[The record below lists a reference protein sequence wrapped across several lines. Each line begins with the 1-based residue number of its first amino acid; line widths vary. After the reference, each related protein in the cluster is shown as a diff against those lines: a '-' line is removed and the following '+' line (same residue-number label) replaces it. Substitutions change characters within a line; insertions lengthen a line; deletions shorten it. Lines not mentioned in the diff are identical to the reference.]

1 MRVAL
6 SKFAC
11 DGIEAQLGAGAPTGV
26 RMALFH
32 YAGKL
37 ATGRRTTPFPSF
49 LTDRG
54 PAEPATTF
62 DLIVDPETEALL
74 KEEAAK
80 QGVEMERLV
89 SHAVLVY
96 LAELE
101 FLRAAP
107 HEQRRSAPSRPP
119 TARPQP

>member
-37 ATGRRTTPFPSF
+37 TTGRRTTPIPSF
-49 LTDRG
+49 LIDSGT
-54 PAEPATTF
+54 PEPATTF
-62 DLIVDPETEALL
+62 DLIVDPETEELL
-74 KEEAAK
+74 EEEAAR
-80 QGVEMERLV
+80 QGVEMEQLV

-107 HEQRRSAPSRPP
+107 QEQRGSAPARPP
-119 TARPQP
+119 TAQP